1 MKIAVLTPTFSKF
14 SGVDIAAK
22 QQVSELTKKGNDV
35 RIFALEVDMIP
46 PMGVS
51 LEIVGAPKNFFL
63 QRIYRVSFF
72 LNFIKAIK
80 CVPRLKN
87 FDQIISHGY
96 PISWLGYL
104 ARKFYG
110 VKHICWNHGV
120 LPPEVFSRFLER
132 LYIRLIKKLNNWV
145 LKHADSVVSVSDFIR
160 KELKKETGLDSKVI
174 YHKIDAR
181 RFHPNIDGSVI
192 RRKYNLGNSPT
203 ILYVGI
209 ISFNK
214 GVHLLVEA
222 FRSVKREIPDAKLV
236 IVGKPIQNCYL
247 EKLKEM
253 SDDSVIFA
261 GYIPHEK
268 LPLYYAMCDVYAT
281 CSLWESFDMPL
292 AEAQACG
299 KPVVAF
305 DIGAHREI
313 VNKRGFLVRRGDVKR
328 FSEYLVKSLE
338 SRGAP
343 PSSKNT

>member
-1 MKIAVLTPTFSKF
+1 MAV
-14 SGVDIAAK
+14 K

-35 RIFALEVDMIP
+35 MIFALEADMVP
-46 PMGVS
+46 PKSVS
-51 LEIVGAPKNFFL
+51 LEIMGVPKNFFL
-63 QRIYRVSFF
+63 QRIYRVFFF
-72 LNFIKAIK
+72 LNFVKAIK
-80 CVPRLKN
+80 WVPKLKN
-87 FDQIISHGY
+87 FGQIISHGY
-96 PISWLGYL
+96 PVNWLGYL

-181 RFHPNIDGSVI
+181 RFHPGIDESAI
-192 RRKYNLGNSPT
+192 RQKYNLGNSPT

-214 GVHLLVEA
+214 GVHLLIEA
-222 FRSVKREIPDAKLV
+222 FHLVKQKIPGAKLV
-236 IVGKPIQNCYL
+236 IVGKPIQNRYL

-253 SDDSVIFA
+253 SDDSIIFA
-261 GYIPHEK
+261 GYVSHEK

-281 CSLWESFDMPL
+281 CSLWESFDLPM

-305 DIGAHREI
+305 DIGAHKEV
-313 VNKRGFLVRRGDVKR
+313 VNKHGRLVEKGDVKQ
-328 FSEYLVKSLE
+328 FSKYIVKIL
-338 SRGAP
+338 
-343 PSSKNT
+343 KKKQ